1 MPSTSLVKY
10 ETDAGT
16 IVRVRIGAGAAA
28 VAGNTEPAG
37 AIEDGRVF
45 AYASKA
51 GNRRGGQLNARG
63 LRLERFT
70 GAGIARKRFTTFVPI
85 LTPAALATF
94 VDGADLTV
102 NTVLYKIASKI
113 GEA

>member
-1 MPSTSLVKY
+1 MPSTQLVKY
-10 ETDAGT
+10 QTDAGT

-37 AIEDGRVF
+37 AIDDGRIF

-63 LRLERFT
+63 LLERFT
-70 GAGIARKRFTTFVPI
+70 GTGINRKRFTTFVPI
-85 LTPAALATF
+85 LTPAALGTF
-94 VDGADLTV
+94 TEGAELTI
-102 NTVLYKIASKI
+102 NTVLYKIATKI